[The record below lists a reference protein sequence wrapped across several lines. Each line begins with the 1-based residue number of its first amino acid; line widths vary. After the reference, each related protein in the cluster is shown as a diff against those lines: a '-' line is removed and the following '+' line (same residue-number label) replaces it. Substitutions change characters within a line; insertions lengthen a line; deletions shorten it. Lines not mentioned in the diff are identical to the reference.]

1 MGRGAKK
8 NTDNSAG
15 DDGTEDS
22 IRIAVTGAAG
32 NIGYALL
39 WRIASGDCFGSNQ
52 PVTLQLL
59 EIPAGM
65 QRLDGVIMELKDSAF
80 PLVHGIVG
88 TDDPN
93 IAFNGADAIFL
104 VGSRPRTK
112 DMDRSDLVAAN
123 GPIFVGQ
130 GKAIDAVASS
140 DVKVITV
147 GNPCNTNALI
157 ACANAPSI
165 PSRQFTAMTR
175 LDQNRAVGQM
185 AEHSGV
191 SASKI
196 HDVFIWGNHA
206 NTMYPDPRF
215 ATVDGKIATDLF
227 DAEWLQGRFLETVAT
242 RGKAIIVARGASSAA
257 SAASAA
263 IDHMRDWWQGSDG
276 RIVSMAL
283 PSEGWYGVP
292 EGLVFSFPCR
302 CENGDVIVVDDLPV
316 DSFAQSKIDENVA
329 VLLEEREA
337 VSELLGN

>member
-1 MGRGAKK
+1 M
-8 NTDNSAG
+8 SG
-15 DDGTEDS
+15 DLGENAEGLTSKSDGIKA
-22 IRIAVTGAAG
+22 IRVAVTGAAG

-39 WRIASGDCFGSNQ
+39 WRIASGECFGKRQ
-52 PVTLQLL
+52 PVILQLL
-59 EIPAGM
+59 EIPPGM
-65 QRLDGVIMELKDSAF
+65 QRLEGVRMELRDSAF
-80 PLVHGIVG
+80 PLVLDIIC
-88 TDDPN
+88 TDDAN
-93 IAFNGADAIFL
+93 VAFQGADAIFL

-130 GKAIDAVASS
+130 GKAIDDVASK

-157 ACANAPSI
+157 ANVNSPSI
-165 PSRQFTAMTR
+165 PSRQITAMTR

-185 AEHSGV
+185 AERSGV
-191 SASKI
+191 PASKI

-215 ATVDGKIATDLF
+215 ATVDGRRATDVF
-227 DAEWLQGRFLETVAT
+227 DSDWLKGEFLDTVAT
-242 RGKAIIVARGASSAA
+242 RGKAVIVARGASSAA

-263 IDHMRDWWQGSDG
+263 IDHMRDWWQGSNG

-302 CENGDVIVVDDLPV
+302 CENGQIEVVLDLPI
-316 DSFAQSKIDENVA
+316 DSFAQSKIDENVT
-329 VLLEEREA
+329 VLMEEREA
-337 VSELLGN
+337 VAGLLN

>member
-1 MGRGAKK
+1 MSGDLGENAVGFTSK
-8 NTDNSAG
+8 G
-15 DDGTEDS
+15 DDIEA
-22 IRIAVTGAAG
+22 IRVAVTGAAG

-39 WRIASGDCFGSNQ
+39 WRIASGDCFGKEQ
-52 PVTLQLL
+52 PVILQLL
-59 EIPAGM
+59 EIPPGM
-65 QRLDGVIMELKDSAF
+65 QRLEGVRMELRDSAF
-80 PLVHGIVG
+80 PLVHDIVC
-88 TDDPN
+88 TDDAN
-93 IAFNGADAIFL
+93 VAFQGADAIFL

-130 GKAIDAVASS
+130 GKAIDEVASKN
-140 DVKVITV
+140 VKVITV

-157 ACANAPSI
+157 ANANSPRI

-185 AEHSGV
+185 AERSGV
-191 SASKI
+191 PASKI

-215 ATVDGKIATDLF
+215 ATVDGRRATDVF
-227 DAEWLQGRFLETVAT
+227 DSDWLKGEFLDTVAT
-242 RGKAIIVARGASSAA
+242 RGKAVIVARGASSAA

-263 IDHMRDWWQGSDG
+263 IDHMRDWWQGSNG

-302 CENGDVIVVDDLPV
+302 CQNGQIEVVQDLPI

-329 VLLEEREA
+329 VLMEERQA
-337 VSELLGN
+337 VTGLLN

>member
-1 MGRGAKK
+1 MSGDLGENAVGFTSK
-8 NTDNSAG
+8 G
-15 DDGTEDS
+15 DDTEA
-22 IRIAVTGAAG
+22 IRVAVTGAAG

-39 WRIASGDCFGSNQ
+39 WRIASGDCFGKEQ
-52 PVTLQLL
+52 PVILQLL
-59 EIPAGM
+59 EIPPGM
-65 QRLDGVIMELKDSAF
+65 QRLEGVRMELRDSAF
-80 PLVHGIVG
+80 PLVHDIVC
-88 TDDPN
+88 TDDAN
-93 IAFNGADAIFL
+93 VAFQGAHAIFL

-130 GKAIDAVASS
+130 GKAIDEVASKN
-140 DVKVITV
+140 VKVITV

-157 ACANAPSI
+157 ANANSPRI

-185 AEHSGV
+185 AERSGV
-191 SASKI
+191 PASKI

-215 ATVDGKIATDLF
+215 ATVDGRRATDVF
-227 DAEWLQGRFLETVAT
+227 DLDWLKGEFLDTVAT
-242 RGKAIIVARGASSAA
+242 RGKAVIVARGASSAA

-263 IDHMRDWWQGSDG
+263 IDHMRDWWQGSNG

-302 CENGDVIVVDDLPV
+302 CQNGQIEVVQDLPI

-329 VLLEEREA
+329 MLMEERQA
-337 VSELLGN
+337 VTGLLN